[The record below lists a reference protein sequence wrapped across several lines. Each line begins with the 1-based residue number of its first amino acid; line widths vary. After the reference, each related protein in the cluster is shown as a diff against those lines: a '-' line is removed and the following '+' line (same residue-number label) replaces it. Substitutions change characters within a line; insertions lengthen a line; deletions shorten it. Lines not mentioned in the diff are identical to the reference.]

1 MLTLASI
8 PRQVLLWN
16 GMSKSDTPYAT
27 LGSHLKYVREQSR
40 QSLTE
45 VSGAVEIEEQDLER
59 IEAGLERPAEDI
71 LLLLISHF
79 GVPDREAAQLWELG
93 EYDGEMPEDIQPVGA
108 GDSSQ
113 QQFVPKPTV
122 MILAMD
128 MRTMYSDGL
137 EVAIDP
143 AGVTLQFT
151 QALNP
156 SHAAPVARLGMSHA
170 QAEQVLRTL
179 QQALLSAKYSSAT
192 KQLPSPESKTE

>member
-1 MLTLASI
+1 MEY
-8 PRQVLLWN
+8 
-16 GMSKSDTPYAT
+16 MSRSDTPYKT

-45 VSGAVEIEEQDLER
+45 VSGAVEIEEEELER
-59 IEAGLERPAEDI
+59 IEAGLERPVEDI

-93 EYDGEMPEDIQPVGA
+93 EYEGDLPEDIQPMN
-108 GDSSQ
+108 DNS

-137 EVAIDP
+137 EVAVDP
-143 AGVTLQFT
+143 SGVTLQFT
-151 QALNP
+151 QALNA
-156 SHAAPVARLGMSHA
+156 SQAAPIARLGMSHV
-170 QAEQVLRTL
+170 QAEEVIRTL
-179 QQALLSAKYSSAT
+179 QQALLSAKYVSAT
-192 KQLPSPESKTE
+192 KQLPPPQSEQSDA